1 MKAKKRKFIEI
12 GAVVFLLLTL
22 ASIPVINAERN
33 IMEPPTLVAGIEG
46 SLGGIDIPIDEY
58 NIDIDRI
65 PDCEKSISEEEI
77 IIWEN
82 KEATQA
88 YEIAY
93 ITVQL
98 EGIDGEQIQSDPPM
112 QPLGFYIRY
121 YTVKAHNL
129 WGWTMFKLCARG
141 YFFGFG
147 DKMMFVYPVSYANV
161 EWWCAWAWSVDY
173 IEDSSSINGDTGR
186 VDAEAGFKYFLGEG
200 LVELWAYVKCN
211 TNGQASGN
219 GGQL

>member
-1 MKAKKRKFIEI
+1 
-12 GAVVFLLLTL
+12 
-22 ASIPVINAERN
+22 
-33 IMEPPTLVAGIEG
+33 MEPPTLVAGIEG

-58 NIDIDRI
+58 NIDRI

-77 IIWEN
+77 IILEN

-88 YEIAY
+88 YEIAC
-93 ITVQL
+93 ITAQL

-112 QPLGFYIRY
+112 QPLGFYIRHC
-121 YTVKAHNL
+121 TVKAHNL

-147 DKMMFVYPVSYANV
+147 DKMMFVYPISYANV
-161 EWWCAWAWSVDY
+161 EWWCSWAWSVEYMEDY
-173 IEDSSSINGDTGR
+173 ATTEGNSGM
-186 VDAEAGFKYFLGEG
+186 VHAEAGFKYFLGEG
-200 LVELWAYVKCN
+200 LVELWAYVRCY
-211 TNGQASGN
+211 TDGSATGN

>member
-1 MKAKKRKFIEI
+1 MKAKKRKFIGI

-58 NIDIDRI
+58 NIDRI

-77 IIWEN
+77 IILEN

-88 YEIAY
+88 YEIAC

-112 QPLGFYIRY
+112 QPLNDHQESLYS
-121 YTVKAHNL
+121 L
-129 WGWTMFKLCARG
+129 WLETR
-141 YFFGFG
+141 
-147 DKMMFVYPVSYANV
+147 
-161 EWWCAWAWSVDY
+161 
-173 IEDSSSINGDTGR
+173 
-186 VDAEAGFKYFLGEG
+186 
-200 LVELWAYVKCN
+200 
-211 TNGQASGN
+211 SGSEK
-219 GGQL
+219 